1 MRFIEK
7 CGDVIGCEKSSEER
21 KSIMRCDYTSQY
33 FQYRFNKDLHNW
45 ILSSNHRPHYSVN
58 LKLLS
63 ALYSL
68 CCLLIK
74 RTAQSNKQ
82 MFNKNKEELKELKE
96 EIAKVRLEQMEFLIK
111 ANEIMKSVLD
121 SSKSKFMYE
130 LREEEINLVEDGKKY
145 RAIRKIID

>member
-1 MRFIEK
+1 
-7 CGDVIGCEKSSEER
+7 
-21 KSIMRCDYTSQY
+21 
-33 FQYRFNKDLHNW
+33 
-45 ILSSNHRPHYSVN
+45 
-58 LKLLS
+58 
-63 ALYSL
+63 
-68 CCLLIK
+68 
-74 RTAQSNKQ
+74 